1 MNHAVIPFGEHFVS
15 LAVTRSLG
23 KKNIKTTVVSENKYA
38 MSFFS
43 KYCHEKK
50 IVENPITPYS
60 DFSKNQIIMPIG
72 EDLILELAKNLNK
85 YKFTPAF
92 QEYAVLELAFN
103 KKKLIDR
110 AMELNVPCPETIFI
124 EDDGA
129 FEKKSRQVKFPLVIK
144 PIRSRGGNG
153 ITFIDSKD
161 RLKEIYDDSLKKFG
175 PLILQEKIPYTE
187 RYSVAILMNNDQVI
201 KRCCV
206 LHAKRFHPIFNGPA
220 SFVETVNKPKLVE
233 LGNTLLQSIGYCGIA
248 EIEFVIDSR
257 NNEPKLMEINP
268 RFWGSLQGAISAG
281 VDFPYLLYQ
290 MILEGDIEK
299 NLDYKKGI
307 KTRNVIPYEYQRLRG
322 IIMGHYP
329 NNFKIA
335 SVLEFLKFYQ
345 DDAYFIFDIQDMKPF
360 FSVFIDTL
368 NRRLKKFQKKGDV
381 A

>member
-1 MNHAVIPFGEHFVS
+1 MNDAVIPFGEYVVS

-23 KKNIKTTVVSENKYA
+23 KKDIKTTVVSENKYA

-72 EDLILELAKNLNK
+72 EDLIIELAKNLNK
-85 YKFTPAF
+85 YQFTPAF

-110 AMELNVPCPETIFI
+110 AMELNVPCPETIYI
-124 EDDGA
+124 EDDTT
-129 FEKKSRQVKFPLVIK
+129 FEEKSGKLKYPVVVK

-153 ITFIDSKD
+153 ISFVDSSD
-161 RLKEIYDDSLKKFG
+161 HLKEIYNDSLKKFG
-175 PLILQEKIPYTE
+175 PLLIQEKIPYTE
-187 RYSVAILMNNDQVI
+187 RYSVAILMNNEQVM

-220 SFVETVNKPKLVE
+220 SFVETVNKPHLVE
-233 LGNTLLQSIGYCGIA
+233 LGNTLLQSIGYSGIA
-248 EIEFVIDSR
+248 EVEFVIDSR

-268 RFWGSLQGAISAG
+268 RFWGSLQGAINAG

-307 KTRNVIPYEYQRLRG
+307 KTRNVIYECQRLRG

-335 SVLEFLKFYQ
+335 SLLEFLKFYQ

-368 NRRLKKFQKKGDV
+368 DKKFKKK
-381 A
+381 